1 MKYCPSCKTRY
12 EDTVGFCPTHGEV
25 LEDDPS
31 SLVDTVLDGQYQVEA
46 LLGKGGMGAVYRARH
61 ILLGDRVAIKILPPE
76 VRTNAEW
83 LRRFQREGQAA
94 RRFRHPN
101 AVTVYDLRTTSD
113 GTVYMVM
120 EYVEGHTLGDEI
132 KKRGRLSPPEVV
144 DVLEPIMS
152 VLNTAHSM
160 GVVHRDLKPDNIMIG
175 KSNDGE
181 RVIKLLDLGIA
192 KMREIAGGDGGGNT
206 ALTMAGQVLGTPHYM
221 SPEQWGE
228 IPRDGDSEIDG
239 RADIYSLGIVCY
251 EMIVGKRPYTGQT
264 LFELRR
270 EHVSVV
276 PPPVYETVPGVPRAF
291 GDAITQATAKDRS
304 DRFAT
309 ASEFATQLRASINSS
324 DPLVFDRT
332 LPDIP
337 RAVESASHTADLSAR
352 STNAD
357 VDAPTI
363 LTLDSPATTPHDRAS
378 HTAPQVVG
386 GPAKPAVIA
395 GSPAAPPSI
404 ITVPQQRPKV
414 DVPLPRAGSP
424 VMPQAKPATGGSR
437 GIILAVVALV
447 VLLVLGVG
455 GFFAVKKLTASSSE
469 SAETNTPGNNVA
481 GTSGTATTKEVAQYW
496 LELLPESLIGDPVR
510 VAGAVPLA
518 SEQSF
523 KFHFMFAEPGYLYI
537 VGPGDQNKLTAF
549 LTAQPAEISGLDSN
563 QVAKG
568 ADFSFPSGLEHW
580 LKLDKKAGTEDY
592 TIIFSPTPITDPAFF
607 TGPATGTPLSE
618 TEQVELTSFLAKH
631 RGNDPAI
638 EINDKNAT
646 QPYAAVKATRVEAAT
661 SPVIFRIRIQHK

>member
-1 MKYCPSCKTRY
+1 
-12 EDTVGFCPTHGEV
+12 
-25 LEDDPS
+25 
-31 SLVDTVLDGQYQVEA
+31 
-46 LLGKGGMGAVYRARH
+46 
-61 ILLGDRVAIKILPPE
+61 
-76 VRTNAEW
+76 
-83 LRRFQREGQAA
+83 
-94 RRFRHPN
+94 
-101 AVTVYDLRTTSD
+101 
-113 GTVYMVM
+113 
-120 EYVEGHTLGDEI
+120 
-132 KKRGRLSPPEVV
+132 
-144 DVLEPIMS
+144 
-152 VLNTAHSM
+152 
-160 GVVHRDLKPDNIMIG
+160 
-175 KSNDGE
+175 GE

-192 KMREIAGGDGGGNT
+192 KMREIAGGDGGSKT

-270 EHVSVV
+270 EHVSVI

-291 GDAITQATAKDRS
+291 GDAISQATAKDRS
-304 DRFAT
+304 DRFTT

-324 DPLVFDRT
+324 DSLVFDRT

-337 RAVESASHTADLSAR
+337 RAVESDAHTADFSAR

-357 VDAPTI
+357 VEAPTI
-363 LTLDSPATTPHDRAS
+363 LTLDSPATTPHDRVS

-386 GPAKPAVIA
+386 NPSKPAGVA
-395 GSPAAPPSI
+395 ASSPAGPPSV

-414 DVPLPRAGSP
+414 DVPLVRAVSP
-424 VMPQAKPATGGSR
+424 VMPPAKAATGGSR
-437 GIILAVVALV
+437 GMILAAVGLV

-455 GFFAVKKLTASSSE
+455 GFFAVKKLTASSGE
-469 SAETNTPGNNVA
+469 SAGSNTSGSNVA
-481 GTSGTATTKEVAQYW
+481 GTSGAATPKEVAQYW
-496 LELLPESLIGDPVR
+496 LELLPEAIIGDSVR

-537 VGPGDQNKLTAF
+537 VGPGDQNKSTAF
-549 LTAQPAEISGLDSN
+549 LTAKPAEISGLDSN

-592 TIIFSPTPITDPAFF
+592 TIIFSPKPITDPAFF
-607 TGPATGTPLSE
+607 NEPATGTPLSE
-618 TEQVELTSFLAKH
+618 TEQVALTSFLAKH

-638 EINDKNAT
+638 EINDKDAT
-646 QPYAAVKATRVEAAT
+646 QPYAAVKAAPGESAT
-661 SPVIFRIRIQHK
+661 SPIVFRIRIQHK